1 MIAAM
6 LVPTSSPPRLAIAP
20 ATEADLPLVERLA
33 NAIWR
38 EYYPAILSAAQ
49 IDYMLARGYS
59 LDALAPFLHEP
70 GSGLAVARA
79 RGEPVG
85 FAAWYRP
92 DEPATTKLD
101 KLYVLPSQHGRGVG
115 RALVAHVEAAARR
128 DGARTLILNVN
139 KNNAKAIA
147 AYRACGFST
156 REAVVADIGGGF
168 VMDDYVMAKAV

>member
-1 MIAAM
+1 MTLEIRPVAPAD
-6 LVPTSSPPRLAIAP
+6 VDAIA
-20 ATEADLPLVERLA
+20 TLA
-33 NAIWR
+33 RVIWQDAYAAI
-38 EYYPAILSAAQ
+38 ITQAQ
-49 IDYMLARGYS
+49 IDYMLDQRYNAPRLLAELAKPGYWW
-59 LDALAPFLHEP
+59 DQAF
-70 GSGLAVARA
+70 VD
-79 RGEPVG
+79 GERVG
-85 FAAWYRP
+85 FLSCLLSDTP
-92 DEPATTKLD
+92 GEIKLD